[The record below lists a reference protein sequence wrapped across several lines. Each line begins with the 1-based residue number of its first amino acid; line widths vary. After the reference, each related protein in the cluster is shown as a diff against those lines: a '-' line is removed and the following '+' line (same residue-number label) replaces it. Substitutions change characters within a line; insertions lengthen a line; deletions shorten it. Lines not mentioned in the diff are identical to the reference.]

1 MAPLRTLSASP
12 PALGLI
18 GAKRMMTGDKFQ
30 TNAIYQFR

>member
-18 GAKRMMTGDKFQ
+18 GAKQMITGDEFQ
-30 TNAIYQFR
+30 NNAI

>member
-1 MAPLRTLSASP
+1 MVPLRNLSASP

-18 GAKRMMTGDKFQ
+18 GANQMMTGDKFQ